1 MLIKLGIVMSNSVFM
16 NGDPFWANACVGEN
30 GFIDYFTYAEGYSK
44 ASNLLLNSALQDRG
58 KNVDSYI
65 YPICFNMRHSIELR
79 IKGAISK
86 LRELATIKSTTL
98 NSFTL
103 TKSHNILDI
112 WLYYQNSSELLDYR
126 FKSINTLLNQTIID
140 IGKIDPTGQ
149 VFRYP
154 FDDGDQKHLV
164 KVGII
169 NCVVLRAKFSD
180 LENNLNKLDRLTNLL
195 IEEYKLGT
203 FTSKFSRSQIFN
215 LAKVLPQYENWYKD
229 LNKREICSQYNFSN
243 NDLSR
248 VLDIIKRN
256 YETSGFIG
264 LELELIHLQNDFI
277 IELCNIWITNINP
290 DFRTLYS
297 KDIISISI
305 SDTANN
311 SGLFNELIEEQK
323 LKKEAYK
330 QLSEN
335 LNIDIVADLWALFYL
350 SRDGENY
357 SEMYFQ
363 LFKHFKK
370 EILAE
375 NNFLKSFDHIFSK
388 GSFLEEIIRSLYF
401 LQKNELA
408 ETIVS
413 SLNLRSIFDFVNKA
427 RDRSLFR
434 RWEYLNYNI

>member
-1 MLIKLGIVMSNSVFM
+1 MSNSVFM
-16 NGDPFWANACVGEN
+16 NGNPFWANACVGEN

-44 ASNLLLNSALQDRG
+44 ASNLLLNFALQDRG
-58 KNVDSYI
+58 KNIDSYI

-86 LRELATIKSTTL
+86 LRKLAKIKSVTL
-98 NSFTL
+98 DSFTL
-103 TKSHNILDI
+103 TKSHDILNI
-112 WLYYQNSSELLDYR
+112 WLYYQESSELIDYR
-126 FKSINTLLNQTIID
+126 FQSINTLLNQTIID

-154 FDDGDQKHLV
+154 FDDGDQKHLI

-169 NCVVLRAKFSD
+169 NCVVLRAKFND
-180 LENNLNKLDRLTNLL
+180 LENNLNKLDKLTNLL
-195 IEEYKLGT
+195 IEEYNLGT

-215 LAKVLPQYENWYKD
+215 LAKILPKYGSWHKY
-229 LNKREICSQYNFSN
+229 LNKEDIRDRYGFSS
-243 NDLSR
+243 NDLSK
-248 VLDIIKRN
+248 VLDIIKQN

-264 LELELIHLQNDFI
+264 LELKLIYLKNDFI
-277 IELCNIWITNINP
+277 IELCNIWTTKINP

-297 KDIISISI
+297 KNVISI
-305 SDTANN
+305 DLNNTADN
-311 SGLFNELIEEQK
+311 SRLYNELIEERK
-323 LKKEAYK
+323 LKEEAYK
-330 QLSEN
+330 KLSAK
-335 LNIDIVADLWALFYL
+335 LDINTIADLWALFYL

-363 LFKHFKK
+363 FFDHFKK

-375 NNFLKSFDHIFSK
+375 NNSLKSFDHVFSK

-401 LQKNELA
+401 LQQNELA
-408 ETIVS
+408 ETIVN
-413 SLNLRSIFDFVNKA
+413 NLDLESIFSFINEA

-434 RWEYLNYNI
+434 KWEYLDYNI